1 MLKNLKI
8 YKKIHISYGVIFLSL
23 NAAYLFFEV
32 KKNGYSLL
40 FDENKEYY
48 FAKMQEMSNILY
60 PLDDFLLVLSVL
72 YLILCKYLYK
82 RNNYGTIIYLIVSSS
97 LVAMVK
103 IVSLVLNL
111 ITGDYY
117 LIQSVIMVIWVISII
132 ATIELLKNVM
142 KKVL

>member
-1 MLKNLKI
+1 
-8 YKKIHISYGVIFLSL
+8 
-23 NAAYLFFEV
+23 
-32 KKNGYSLL
+32 
-40 FDENKEYY
+40 
-48 FAKMQEMSNILY
+48 MQEMSNILY